1 MCYFFH
7 FFSGYAQAPDEK
19 VDQWQKNTQ
28 DFIMARKEFGTLERL
43 YMLID
48 SKRGIG
54 VIDSTIMGWLDEA
67 SVNYTVVLTKSDST
81 TKPMLIKGA
90 NEICMR
96 YHTQLNDNEVSG
108 DIVGFQGPFVHVT
121 SSKKGVGVV
130 DLMYAIEGDFYSFRS
145 GE

>member
-1 MCYFFH
+1 MIYI
-7 FFSGYAQAPDEK
+7 GYAQAPDNL

-28 DFIMARKEFGTLERL
+28 DFIVARKEFGTLERL

-67 SVNYTVVLTKSDST
+67 NVNYTVVLTKSDST

-96 YHTQLNDNEVSG
+96 YHTQMNDNEVNE
-108 DIVGFQGPFVHVT
+108 DIVGCQSPFVHVT
-121 SSKKGVGVV
+121 SSRKGVGVV
-130 DLMYAIEGDFYSFRS
+130 DLMYAIESDFYGFHSN
-145 GE
+145 EW